1 MAIWDLW
8 ESKWVIWRIK
18 IATFA
23 ATKTYLDSWDLGCS
37 LALQSP
43 YPEKAGDPLIHNA
56 FKCTWEAEICVL

>member
-1 MAIWDLW
+1 M
-8 ESKWVIWRIK
+8 IWRIK

-43 YPEKAGDPLIHNA
+43 YPEKAGDLLIHNG
-56 FKCTWEAEICVL
+56 FKCTWEAEISVL